1 LLCHHTLSATWLI
14 NPLAISATKH
24 KILYSYI
31 VKLQKFSPTT
41 RPHAH

>member
-1 LLCHHTLSATWLI
+1 V
-14 NPLAISATKH
+14 ISAAKH
-24 KILYSYI
+24 KILYSYV